1 PDRDLV
7 GREGRMAVDEIGE
20 VHHGTGLNSRSLRAS
35 TPRTRGASRR
45 GALRAYPRRTFPGP
59 SSLVRFARLVQRLA
73 PEPVEADFGR
83 PRQHE
88 RAAAAVAVDA
98 LERQALQHGL
108 AAAGADRLGRDRV
121 GVL

>member
-1 PDRDLV
+1 
-7 GREGRMAVDEIGE
+7 MAVDKIGE
-20 VHHGTGLNSRSLRAS
+20 VHDGAGLNSRSLGGLISGIRS
-35 TPRTRGASRR
+35 ASRR
-45 GALRAYPRRTFPGP
+45 DALRAAPRRTLPGP

-88 RAAAAVAVDA
+88 RAATAVAVDA

-108 AAAGADRLGRDRV
+108 AAAGADRLGRDGV
-121 GVL
+121 GV